1 MHHTLL
7 RCGAFT
13 AVGALAAALA
23 SAPALASEWT
33 ELDLASADRVNAVLD
48 ADGLGAGPTHRELL
62 GASLREEGETSS
74 ALAVFPAEPLDTLAG
89 AVRMDVEAHS
99 SADEHAAV
107 LAEVRGRRDGGEWG
121 EWREAAETGEQT
133 VELAGPADEVQ
144 VRLSLGSN
152 AEERGDR
159 ISAVRLRPADTR
171 APDSAPDSA
180 ERVEPAEPQSSRL
193 FATRIGLVGGQTANG
208 HIVRTDDYFA
218 ALPSRRGLA
227 SRGEGEYTV
236 RVCTTARDGRCVYL
250 PVWDVGPWNIQ
261 DDHWNADRE
270 MWLDLPKGKPQAQAA
285 HLEGHNQG
293 LDGFGRRVLNPA
305 GIDLADGAFRQ
316 GLRLPTNAWVDVD
329 YLWTGDDAHDAR
341 VATESRR
348 DPVVLRSG
356 PSTDDK
362 DVGRAAH
369 AARIDVHCAAEG
381 QEIEGPIG
389 KSEIWYRLGA
399 GDHIPAAFVQ
409 GAGDVESCE
418 EG

>member
-23 SAPALASEWT
+23 SAPASASEWS
-33 ELDLASADRVNAVLD
+33 ELDLTSADRVNAVLD
-48 ADGLGAGPTHRELL
+48 TDGLGAQPAQRELL
-62 GASLREEGETSS
+62 GASLQEGEEAAS
-74 ALAVFPAEPLDTLAG
+74 ALAVFPAERLDALAG
-89 AVRMDVEAHS
+89 AVRLDVEGHS
-99 SADEHAAV
+99 TADEHVEV
-107 LAEVRGRRDGGEWG
+107 LTEVRGRRDGGEWD
-121 EWREAAETGEQT
+121 EWREAAETGAQT
-133 VELAGPADEVQ
+133 VELPGPADEVQ
-144 VRLSLGSN
+144 VRLSLGPQ
-152 AEERGDR
+152 AGDRGDR
-159 ISAVRLRPADTR
+159 ISAVRVRPADTR
-171 APDSAPDSA
+171 VPETA
-180 ERVEPAEPQSSRL
+180 ERVEPAEPESSRL

-236 RVCTTARDGRCVYL
+236 RVCTTADEGRCVYL

-261 DDHWNADRE
+261 DDHWNGERE

-285 HLEGHNQG
+285 HLEGYNQG

-316 GLRLPTNAWVDVD
+316 GLRLPTNSWVDVD
-329 YLWTGDDAHDAR
+329 YLWTGDAAHDGR

-356 PSTDDK
+356 PSTDHD

-369 AARIDVHCAAEG
+369 AARVDVHCAVRG

-389 KSEIWYRLGA
+389 RSEVWHRLGA

-409 GAGDVESCE
+409 GAQGVEICE
-418 EG
+418 EP